1 MIEIMM
7 ALGPFRFS
15 VNTAAYQSLR
25 RAAQYRWPAQERIGR
40 APARQFVGV
49 GSETITLEGAI
60 YPYADE
66 PLLDQVINNQVSSGW
81 NTQLDQLRELA
92 ALGEPQ
98 LLTDGRGKV
107 WGKWCVE
114 SVDETQTVF
123 FANGAPRK
131 IEFNLSISS
140 YGDEL

>member
-25 RAAQYRWPAQERIGR
+25 RASQYRWPAQERIGR

-49 GSETITLEGAI
+49 GGETITLEGAI

-66 PLLDQVINNQVSSGW
+66 PLLDQLVNGHVASGAD
-81 NTQLDQLRELA
+81 QLDLLRELA
-92 ALGEPQ
+92 SEGKPL

-107 WGKWCVE
+107 WGQWCVE

-123 FANGAPRK
+123 FANGSPRK

-140 YGDEL
+140 YGEDL

>member
-40 APARQFVGV
+40 PPARQFVGV

-60 YPYADE
+60 YPYSGE
-66 PLLDQVINNQVSSGW
+66 PFLDQVINERVGSGPA
-81 NTQLDQLRELA
+81 QLDQLRELA
-92 ALGEPQ
+92 ALGEPL

-140 YGDEL
+140 YGEDS